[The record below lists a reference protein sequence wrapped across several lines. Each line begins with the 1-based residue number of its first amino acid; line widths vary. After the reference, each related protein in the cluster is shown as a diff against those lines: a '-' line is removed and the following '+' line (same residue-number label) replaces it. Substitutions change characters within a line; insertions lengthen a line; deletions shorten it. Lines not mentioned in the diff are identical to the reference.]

1 MLFRSLVH
9 RTTKEDEHFIKQNL
23 YNNDKQI
30 NSINFFGV
38 FDGHGG
44 KKIST
49 YLKNYL
55 PNLFLQ
61 KVSLL

>member
-1 MLFRSLVH
+1 M
-9 RTTKEDEHFIKQNL
+9 IN
-23 YNNDKQI
+23 KQI

-38 FDGHGG
+38 FYGHGG

-61 KVSLL
+61 KVSLI